1 MSLTEA
7 ETVFAG
13 VHEAGVNDLFKAFF
27 TARPRFLTYATPG
40 LVPPAAPFTSV
51 PAIAFPGIPGGI
63 EYRIKFEIPTVDF
76 APDSSSGTSP
86 LQVGSGQL
94 NIRTKVTITVGCYR
108 YFDDT
113 GKDRQGTVVP
123 ISTSLEVWARG
134 KPTVTYFSPGNGEVG
149 FSLDEVEIV
158 DITPDSLESVV
169 ECILRMILLAVI
181 RNIRLPFNTLTAGAF
196 SLALL
201 RGPEIEDDQVKIYG
215 NA

>member
-13 VHEAGVNDLFKAFF
+13 VHEAGVNDLFLAFF
-27 TARPRFLTYATPG
+27 TARPRFLTYATPA
-40 LVPPAAPFTSV
+40 LVPPVTPFTSV

-76 APDSSSGTSP
+76 APDSSGGSSP
-86 LQVGSGQL
+86 LPVGPGQL

-113 GKDRQGTVVP
+113 GKDRQGTLIP

-134 KPTVTYFSPGNGEVG
+134 KPTVTYFSPGNGEIG

-158 DITPDSLESVV
+158 DITPDSLESVM
-169 ECILRMILLAVI
+169 ECILRMILQAVI
-181 RNIRLPFNTLTAGAF
+181 RNVRLPFHTLTAGAF

-201 RGPEIEDDQVKIYG
+201 RGPELENDQVKVYG